1 MQKSQASLI
10 SLVLGLL
17 ILGGCSSVEPLVV
30 KVSPVKQVP
39 LNLPA
44 VDPLKLDT
52 VEWYIVNE
60 SNVEEVC
67 AELEKKNYDR
77 VIFGLNDKGYEN
89 MSVNMAKILALIEQ
103 QKSIIGAY
111 KSYYNRQIETIETH
125 NDEQKK
131 EQQKVQRVQK
141 NESNKGIIE
150 RLRFW

>member
-1 MQKSQASLI
+1 M
-10 SLVLGLL
+10 
-17 ILGGCSSVEPLVV
+17 
-30 KVSPVKQVP
+30 
-39 LNLPA
+39 
-44 VDPLKLDT
+44 
-52 VEWYIVNE
+52 
-60 SNVEEVC
+60 
-67 AELEKKNYDR
+67 
-77 VIFGLNDKGYEN
+77 IFGLNDKGYEN